1 MACPAR
7 GWGVLELSA
16 LNSSNFWSSLP
27 MNSSILL
34 YWEDIEFLRVGV
46 CALAASILK
55 CWMLEGTE
63 GEPIEDG
70 VVGRLVIGF
79 TLWLGFGET
88 EMSVGGLGLKLG
100 FGRFGASKRA
110 WVLKMLA
117 RESLEVGFWVGL
129 GSRLKSW
136 FCA

>member
-1 MACPAR
+1 MVFVLMYLIVSVFLEFFFMVSVYVCVSVCVFVCVCPAR
-7 GWGVLELSA
+7 VWVVLELSA

-34 YWEDIEFLRVGV
+34 Y
-46 CALAASILK
+46 C
-55 CWMLEGTE
+55 EGTE

-70 VVGRLVIGF
+70 VIGRLVIGF

-100 FGRFGASKRA
+100 FGRFRASNRA
-110 WVLKMLA
+110 WVLRM
-117 RESLEVGFWVGL
+117 S
-129 GSRLKSW
+129 
-136 FCA
+136 

>member
-1 MACPAR
+1 M
-7 GWGVLELSA
+7 
-16 LNSSNFWSSLP
+16 
-27 MNSSILL
+27 
-34 YWEDIEFLRVGV
+34 GV

-110 WVLKMLA
+110 WVLRMLA
-117 RESLEVGFWVGL
+117 RESLEVGFWVEL
-129 GSRLKSW
+129 GSRLRSG
-136 FCA
+136 FCT

>member
-1 MACPAR
+1 
-7 GWGVLELSA
+7 
-16 LNSSNFWSSLP
+16 
-27 MNSSILL
+27 MNSSIML
-34 YWEDIEFLRVGV
+34 YWEDIEFLRVGD
-46 CALAASILK
+46 CALAVSILK

-110 WVLKMLA
+110 WVLRMLA

-129 GSRLKSW
+129 GSRLGSGSCSDSSVSGLVSSSISKTGVGT
-136 FCA
+136 

>member
-1 MACPAR
+1 M
-7 GWGVLELSA
+7 
-16 LNSSNFWSSLP
+16 
-27 MNSSILL
+27 
-34 YWEDIEFLRVGV
+34 GV

-55 CWMLEGTE
+55 CWMFEGTE

-110 WVLKMLA
+110 WVLRMLA

>member
-1 MACPAR
+1 MLWR
-7 GWGVLELSA
+7 VQLVVELSA

-63 GEPIEDG
+63 DG

-88 EMSVGGLGLKLG
+88 EISVGGLGLKLG

-110 WVLKMLA
+110 RVLRMLA
-117 RESLEVGFWVGL
+117 RESLEVRFWVGL